1 MSRVTPARPLQ
12 LQQFEDVDEVSQYA
26 QNLAA
31 RVADILHESRTSHPD
46 DIDRVLSGGVP
57 GPSGQ
62 TYTPPD
68 LPMDD
73 GTTNPLHGPGGV

>member
-46 DIDRVLSGGVP
+46 DIDRVLSGG
-57 GPSGQ
+57 GQ
-62 TYTPPD
+62 ATPTYTPPD
-68 LPMDD
+68 VPIDD

>member
-12 LQQFEDVDEVSQYA
+12 LQQSEDVDEVSQYA

-46 DIDRVLSGGVP
+46 DIDRVLSGGQATP
-57 GPSGQ
+57 

-68 LPMDD
+68 VPIDD